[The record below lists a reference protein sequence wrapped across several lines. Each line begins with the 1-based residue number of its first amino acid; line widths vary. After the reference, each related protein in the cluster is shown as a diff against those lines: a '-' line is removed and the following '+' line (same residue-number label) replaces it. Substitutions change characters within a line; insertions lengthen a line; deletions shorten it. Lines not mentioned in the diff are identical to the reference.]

1 MLGQNAFLVGL
12 TIGFTSSAIGAI
24 VDYRVMQRKDT
35 AEESHTPGCML
46 IMSGILGWVGIIV
59 VGISLFLQ
67 SFNRALIVGTGVLLG
82 FFAGFLVMLALWFI
96 LRRNKPE

>member
-24 VDYRVMQRKDT
+24 IDYRAIQRKNE

-46 IMSGILGWVGIIV
+46 IMSGVLGWMGIVV

-67 SFNRALIVGTGVLLG
+67 SLNRALIAGLGVFLG
-82 FFAGFLVMLALWFI
+82 FFAGFLVMLVLWFI
-96 LRRNKPE
+96 LQRNKPD